1 MYNHF
6 SFAIIH
12 LNRYQGLTMTAP
24 TIMAKNIINSL
35 PTDSSYDEI
44 IKELAF
50 DRMIKKGLE
59 DSKNGKTISS
69 KEMETRIKQW

>member
-1 MYNHF
+1 
-6 SFAIIH
+6 
-12 LNRYQGLTMTAP
+12 MTAP
-24 TIMAKNIINSL
+24 ITMAKNIINSL

-59 DSKNGKTISS
+59 DSKKGETISN
-69 KEMETRIKQW
+69 KEMEHRIKQW